1 MNQPDVIVVGLGA
14 YGAAVT
20 LQLRRRGLSVLGL
33 DAHHP
38 PHDQGSTHGETRI
51 TRLAIGEGEEYVPLA
66 MRSHELWR
74 GIEAE
79 TGQRLMVPCGGL
91 VLGDPAVGAALHG
104 QADFVGRTIAAAQR
118 FGIAH
123 EVLEARQ
130 VRTRFPG
137 FRPADGEMAYFEP
150 EAGLLDPEACV
161 AAQLRLAA
169 GMGAELHL
177 EERVLGIEPGPDRVR
192 VITDQGRY
200 AAARVVMAAGP
211 WTPGLLG
218 QAYAARLT
226 LRRQSLHW
234 FAPEEPAAW
243 AADRCPVFIWVH
255 GADAADNFYGFP
267 ISPLGPGIGVK
278 VANEQFEV
286 TVEAPEAVARA
297 VTAAE
302 TEAVFAR
309 HIDGRLAGLSPSA
322 VRTATCIYTSTP
334 DARFIVEPHPQ
345 SERVLVVSAC
355 SGHGFKHSPAIGEAV
370 ADWIATGEQPAILAP
385 FGPAFGPS
393 GDLP

>member
-1 MNQPDVIVVGLGA
+1 MNQTDVIVVGLGA

-20 LQLRRRGLSVLGL
+20 LQLRRRGLSVLGI

-74 GIEAE
+74 QIEAE
-79 TGQRLMVPCGGL
+79 TGARLMVPCGGL

-104 QADFVGRTIAAAQR
+104 QSDFVGRTIAAAER
-118 FGIAH
+118 FGIGH

-130 VRTRFPG
+130 VRARFPG

-150 EAGLLDPEACV
+150 GAGLLDPEACV

-169 GMGAELHL
+169 SLGAELHMG
-177 EERVLGIEPGPDRVR
+177 ERVLGIEPGSDQVQ
-192 VITDQGRY
+192 VVTDHARY
-200 AAARVVMAAGP
+200 SAARVVTSAGP

-218 QAYAARLT
+218 QAYAGRLT
-226 LRRQSLHW
+226 LRRQTLHW
-234 FAPEEPAAW
+234 FAPQDPSAW
-243 AADRCPVFIWVH
+243 MAERCPVFIWVY
-255 GADAADNFYGFP
+255 GASAEDNFYGFP
-267 ISPLGPGIGVK
+267 ISPLVPGIGVK

-286 TVEAPEAVARA
+286 TVDSPEAVDRS
-297 VTAAE
+297 V
-302 TEAVFAR
+302 TEAESAAVYAR
-309 HIDGRLAGLSPSA
+309 HIEGRLSGLSPKA
-322 VRTATCIYTSTP
+322 VRTATCIYTSAP
-334 DARFIVEPHPQ
+334 DARFIVEAHPQ
-345 SERVLVVSAC
+345 SERVTVISAC

-370 ADWIATGEQPAILAP
+370 ADWILTGDRPAVLAP
-385 FGPAFGPS
+385 FDRAAPS
-393 GDLP
+393 A